1 MDEKVD
7 EKLKLEIESNYDKV
21 KEGKAECYFQKTS
34 NQVFYNPI
42 QEFNR
47 DLSIAVLN
55 TFSKMNNNKKLRIL
69 EALAASGI
77 RSMRYALE
85 IENCN
90 EIIANDFDK
99 KAVELI
105 DLNTKLNNVEHI
117 VKSNFDD
124 ATVLMN
130 TTYSKK
136 QLFDSIDLDP
146 YGSPSMF
153 LDSAI
158 RTIKSGGMLLVT
170 ATDAGVLCGNG
181 ADTSYTK
188 YGSLS
193 VRTPSCHEMALRIL
207 LQSINSHAVRYSK
220 YIVPVLSLS
229 IDFYFRVF
237 VLVYDG
243 QMKAKESLNNIGFMY
258 ICNGCNSFYQQDFG
272 KAVPTSGNVKFVP
285 SNEFISNK
293 CPNCET
299 RLRIAGPIWT
309 GLLHE
314 KKFVSQV
321 LEHVEESESKYGTK
335 NRILGMLNLALEEIS
350 SPLYYVL
357 DQLCAVMHC
366 ESPTHSIFRS
376 ALLNANYKVSY
387 SHANQNSIKTD
398 APTQVV
404 WDILREW
411 VKLRPVNKKWLKPEH
426 KVTEIL
432 KKESI
437 TKADFTIRQDATP
450 LSKRNKLVRFHEPP
464 PFWGPKA
471 KPKRKAENV
480 DNKNNVKKVV
490 VNLKETTEDSN

>member
-1 MDEKVD
+1 MAEVD
-7 EKLKLEIESNYDKV
+7 IDSNYNKV
-21 KEGKAECYFQKTS
+21 KEGKAECYFQKTA

-55 TFSKMNNNKKLRIL
+55 TYSKINNEKKLRIL

-85 IENCN
+85 IENCK

-105 DLNTKLNNVEHI
+105 DLNTKLNNVGHVI
-117 VKSNFDD
+117 KSNFDD
-124 ATVLMN
+124 AIVLMN
-130 TTYSKK
+130 NTYSKK
-136 QLFDSIDLDP
+136 ELFDSIDLDP

-158 RTIKSGGMLLVT
+158 RTIKSGGLLLVT

-181 ADTSYTK
+181 ADTCYTK

-193 VRTPSCHEMALRIL
+193 VRTPACHEMALRIL
-207 LQSINSHAVRYSK
+207 LQSINSHAIRYSK

-237 VLVYDG
+237 VLVFDG
-243 QMKAKESLNNIGFMY
+243 QMKAKESLSNIGNFF
-258 ICNGCNSFYQQDFG
+258 ICNGCNSFFQQDFG
-272 KAVPTSGNVKFVP
+272 KSVPTNGNVKFVP
-285 SNEFISNK
+285 NNEFTSNK
-293 CPNCET
+293 CTNCDT
-299 RLRIAGPIWT
+299 KLRIAGPVWT
-309 GLLHE
+309 GPLHDQ
-314 KKFVSQV
+314 KFVSQV
-321 LEHVEESESKYGTK
+321 IEHVNLPDKDYATK
-335 NRILGMLNLALEEIS
+335 NRILGMLNVASEEID

-366 ESPTHSIFRS
+366 ESPNHSIFRS

-387 SHANQNSIKTD
+387 SHCNQNSIKTD
-398 APTQVV
+398 APTEVI
-404 WDILREW
+404 WNILREW
-411 VKLRPVNKKWLKPEH
+411 IKLKPVNKKWLKPEF
-426 KVTEIL
+426 KIFEIL
-432 KKESI
+432 KKES
-437 TKADFTIRQDATP
+437 TEKFDFTIREDALP
-450 LSKRNKLVRFHEPP
+450 LSKKNKMVRFHEPP

-471 KPKRKAENV
+471 KPKRKS
-480 DNKNNVKKVV
+480 DNETTNSVKKLIVE
-490 VNLKETTEDSN
+490 LDKHSEESS